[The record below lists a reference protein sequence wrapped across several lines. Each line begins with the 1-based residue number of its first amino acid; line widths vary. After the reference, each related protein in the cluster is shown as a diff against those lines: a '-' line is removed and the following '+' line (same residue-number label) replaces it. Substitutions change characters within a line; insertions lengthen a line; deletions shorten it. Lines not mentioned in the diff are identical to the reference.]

1 MDPTLLLVTGVI
13 ATFLAMVVVTIV
25 AFNAVIDRQQV
36 NRSLRT
42 VREGQLSGDEV
53 RKKELSTPALQRLV
67 MPGLSGIGRGVLRFT
82 PAAIVERL
90 DQEVVYAGSPQG
102 WDGARVMAVK
112 VTLAAGLAVLA
123 VVALPAGGFGILRTI
138 VLVPFLGFVGYY
150 LPEWILRS
158 RSSQRQ
164 EEIRR
169 ALPDSLD
176 LLSIT
181 VEAGLGFEAALER
194 VSKEVGGPLGEELYR
209 VVQEMRLGKGR
220 GEALRDLAERTTVD
234 ELKSFVLAMVQAEVF
249 GISISRVL
257 HVQAGE
263 LRIRRRQY
271 AEERAQKIPVK
282 IVFPLILCIFPALF
296 VVLLGPAAIS
306 IYEDFILGL

>member
-1 MDPTLLLVTGVI
+1 MDPTLLLVTGVT
-13 ATFLAMVVVTIV
+13 ATFLALVVVVVV
-25 AFNAVIDRQQV
+25 AANALLDRRQV

-42 VREGQLSGDEV
+42 VREGQLTGDEV
-53 RKKELSTPALQRLV
+53 RQQELSTPFLQRLV
-67 MPGLSGIGRGVLRFT
+67 MPGLTGIGRGVLRFT
-82 PAAIVERL
+82 PAAIVDRL
-90 DQEVVYAGSPQG
+90 DQEVVYAGSPRG
-102 WDGARVMAVK
+102 WDGARLMAAK
-112 VTLAAGLAVLA
+112 VTLAAGLAVVSL
-123 VVALPAGGFGILRTI
+123 VALPAAGFGVVRTI
-138 VLVPFLGFVGYY
+138 VLAPFLAFVGYY

-158 RSSQRQ
+158 RSAQRQ
-164 EEIRR
+164 DEIRR

-181 VEAGLGFEAALER
+181 VEAGLGFEAAVER
-194 VSKEVGGPLGEELYR
+194 VSREVGGPLGEELYR

-220 GEALRDLAERTTVD
+220 GEALRDLADRTTVD

-263 LRIRRRQY
+263 LRIKRRQD

-306 IYEDFILGL
+306 IYEDFIVGL